1 MNTSDVNTPISRLV
15 ADASLAR
22 RSAGDCCH
30 VVRLPLQDGVE
41 LLHWYGHFEEPLD
54 IRLSDDTDR
63 ISFSFNFGLDGA
75 AECEFEGRLSPC
87 RYAVRTGMGNIIY
100 GPGRQGRYRQHGTL
114 ENFSVMVRPD
124 ILSTWEPH
132 LDAEMR
138 CLLTVGGI
146 TTGHR
151 SAELSATAQRLNRAL
166 LESQRALVR
175 HSLWLQG
182 QAITLVA
189 LFLEIR
195 GQNCG
200 GHVSPSSRFR
210 LGRARDQLLSDLAH
224 APSLAQLAADAGMS
238 EPTLIRG
245 FRRLFGMSPYAIF
258 QRERMHAA
266 RLRLQLE
273 QASVG
278 VVATDLGYTNISHFA
293 AAFRREFG
301 MTPREFRESRVLF

>member
-1 MNTSDVNTPISRLV
+1 MNTFDANIPISRLI

-22 RSAGDCCH
+22 RSTGDCCH
-30 VVRLPLQDGVE
+30 VLRLPLQDGVE
-41 LLHWYGHFEEPLD
+41 LLHWHGHFEEPLD
-54 IRLSDDTDR
+54 IPLSDDTDR
-63 ISFSFNFGLDGA
+63 ISFSFNCGLNGA
-75 AECEFEGRLSPC
+75 AECEFESRLSPC
-87 RYAVRTGMGNIIY
+87 RYAVKTGMGNIIY

-124 ILSTWEPH
+124 VLSAWEPR
-132 LDAEMR
+132 LNAEMQR
-138 CLLTVGGI
+138 LLAVGGI
-146 TTGHR
+146 TMGHR
-151 SAELSATAQRLNRAL
+151 SAELNVTARRLNRAV
-166 LESQRALVR
+166 LESQHAIAR

-182 QAITLVA
+182 QAVTLVA

-200 GHVSPSSRFR
+200 VHVPPSSRLR
-210 LGRARDQLLSDLAH
+210 LERARDQLLSDLAH

-238 EPTLIRG
+238 EPTLTRG

-258 QRERMHAA
+258 QRERMQAA

-273 QASVG
+273 QAPVG
-278 VVATDLGYTNISHFA
+278 VVATDFGYANISHFA

-301 MTPREFRESRVLF
+301 MTPREFRGSGALL